1 MYKQPSKLPVLVVEQ
16 RETPRLQQLLSEQK
30 LTVLHLRGTELIG
43 FLKQQDAATVVLDMG
58 LPAGEAVAL
67 LGKLTEQKPQIPVI
81 AVLESPG
88 LEGVPEHLRFA
99 PVDYLSHPVSWERLG
114 ESLRNALSVRCL
126 NQVASLLRNTPCR
139 HDAHPA
145 STLADDGGPVRFSL
159 PDDVPYRLRQAVEFM
174 EVNLSKP
181 LSLESIA
188 GKACLSKYH
197 FSREFKRYLGM
208 SPIRFMMT
216 RRICHATLLLQNT
229 AFSISRVALQ
239 SGFNDQSEFTKWFK
253 KTTGFTPSWYRK
265 SFGARDLQHSSC
277 FS

>member
-1 MYKQPSKLPVLVVEQ
+1 MCKQPSKLPVVVVEQ
-16 RETPRLQQLLSEQK
+16 CEPPRLQHLLSTQN
-30 LTVLHLRGTELIG
+30 LTVVRVDGADLLG
-43 FLKQQDAATVVLDMG
+43 FLDREDAAAIVLDLA
-58 LPAGEAVAL
+58 LPSGAGVL
-67 LGKLTEQKPQIPVI
+67 LLEELTANQPHIPVI
-81 AVLESPG
+81 AVNESAQAVS
-88 LEGVPEHLRFA
+88 VPEHLKLA
-99 PVDYLSHPVSWERLG
+99 PVEYLSHPVGWDRLG

-139 HDAHPA
+139 HDAHPV
-145 STLADDGGPVRFSL
+145 STLAEEGGPVRFTLS
-159 PDDVPYRLRQAVEFM
+159 DEVPYRLRQAVEFM
-174 EVNLSKP
+174 ELNLSKP
-181 LSLESIA
+181 LSLEIIA

-216 RRICHATLLLQNT
+216 RRICQATLLLQNT

-265 SFGARDLQHSSC
+265 SFGARDLQHTSF

>member
-16 RETPRLQQLLSEQK
+16 CEAPRLQQLLSEQK
-30 LTVLHLRGTELIG
+30 LIVLHLQGAELLG
-43 FLKQQDAATVVLDMG
+43 FLKQQDAATVVLDMS
-58 LPAGEAVAL
+58 LPAGESVAL
-67 LGKLTEQKPQIPVI
+67 LRELTEQKPQIPVI
-81 AVLESPG
+81 AVMESPE
-88 LEGVPEHLRFA
+88 LDCVPEHLKFA
-99 PVDYLSHPVSWERLG
+99 PVDYLSHPVSWERLS

-145 STLADDGGPVRFSL
+145 STLADESGPVRFSM

-174 EVNLSKP
+174 EGNLSKP

-197 FSREFKRYLGM
+197 FSREFKRYIGM

-265 SFGARDLQHSSC
+265 SFGAKELQQSSC